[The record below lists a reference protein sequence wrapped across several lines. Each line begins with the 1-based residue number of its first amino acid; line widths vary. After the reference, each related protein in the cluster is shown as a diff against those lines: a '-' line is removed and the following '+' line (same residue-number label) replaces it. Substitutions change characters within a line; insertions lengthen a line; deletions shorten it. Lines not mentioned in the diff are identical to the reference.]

1 MEIPACRSK
10 RSEPDPN
17 RALGA
22 RSLIRFSTNRYRSV
36 ATEGPPCLSWKQKL
50 PRGKQCKH
58 AWILLHDTN
67 ARWTAELLGNHNASA
82 QLVWKSHPIQDMCVT
97 TSEIQC
103 LPCRS
108 CLNQTRPYHNRK
120 DDQDVVASPAACM
133 DRSRSSTG
141 YLGCGLSAAPTKL
154 QDAKT
159 VCSVGSPVQS
169 HMHTKH

>member
-22 RSLIRFSTNRYRSV
+22 RSLIRFSTNRYRSM
-36 ATEGPPCLSWKQKL
+36 ATEGPPCLSWQQKL

-120 DDQDVVASPAACM
+120 DDQDVVASPAACNGSIEVIY
-133 DRSRSSTG
+133 RV
-141 YLGCGLSAAPTKL
+141 LGMRALSGTYEAARCK
-154 QDAKT
+154 D
-159 VCSVGSPVQS
+159 C
-169 HMHTKH
+169 M